1 MEMDEYQHLASKFRC
16 GEPIVL
22 FAALGVA
29 GEAGEVADK
38 VKKAIRDNNGNFDDK
53 AFKESVKYELGD
65 VLWYVA
71 ALAEDLGFTLSE
83 VGQSNIAKLEDR
95 RKRGV
100 IHGSGDKR

>member
-16 GEPIVL
+16 GEPSVL

-29 GEAGEVADK
+29 EEAGEVADK
-38 VKKAIRDNNGNFDDK
+38 VKKAIRDNNGNFDDE

-65 VLWYVA
+65 VLWYVS

-83 VGQSNIAKLEDR
+83 VGQSNISKLEDR
-95 RKRGV
+95 CRRGV

>member
-1 MEMDEYQHLASKFRC
+1 MTINEYQER
-16 GEPIVL
+16 
-22 FAALGVA
+22 ALETAIYPNSIIYPTIGLT

-38 VKKAIRDNNGNFDDK
+38 VKKAIRDNNGNFDDE

-95 RKRGV
+95 CRRGV

>member
-1 MEMDEYQHLASKFRC
+1 MEMDEYQHLASKYRH

-65 VLWYVA
+65 VLWYVS

-95 RKRGV
+95 RKRCV

>member
-1 MEMDEYQHLASKFRC
+1 MEMDEYQHLASGYRC
-16 GEPIVL
+16 GEPSVV

-38 VKKAIRDNNGNFDDK
+38 VKKAIRDNNGNFDDE
-53 AFKESVKYELGD
+53 AFKESVKYELG
-65 VLWYVA
+65 
-71 ALAEDLGFTLSE
+71 DLGFTLSE

-95 RKRGV
+95 CRRGV

>member
-1 MEMDEYQHLASKFRC
+1 MEMDEYQHLASKYRC

-22 FAALGVA
+22 FAALGV
-29 GEAGEVADK
+29 AGEVADK

-83 VGQSNIAKLEDR
+83 VGQSNISKLEDR
-95 RKRGV
+95 CRRGV